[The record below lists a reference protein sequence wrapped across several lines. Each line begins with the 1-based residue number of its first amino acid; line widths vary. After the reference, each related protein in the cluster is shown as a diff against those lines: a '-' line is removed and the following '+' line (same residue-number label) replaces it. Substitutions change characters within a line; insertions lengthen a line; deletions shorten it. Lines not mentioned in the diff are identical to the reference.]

1 MEHGAMNDIFLKA
14 CRGETV
20 DRIPV
25 WFMRQ
30 AGRSLPGYRELRK
43 KYDVLTL
50 ARTPELAAQVSLEPI
65 DKLGVDAAILF
76 ADIMLLPLA
85 MGVDLKIVDAVGPVI
100 TSPITTPKDIQALGK
115 FEPHQ
120 VEYLAKTIRI
130 LRGELKVPLIGF
142 SGAPFTLASYLIE
155 GQPTRTWLKT
165 KRFMFQQGDAW
176 NDLMKILSE
185 AIIGYLSVQIDAGA
199 QAIQLFDSWV
209 GCLSPSEYREYV
221 LPYVQNIFSALREK
235 NVPRIHFGTDTGAML
250 KDFAGVDCEVIS
262 VDWRIDI
269 GEAKKIVGQKALQG
283 NLDPV
288 VLLADE
294 RTIEKH
300 TDEILNSVVPK
311 KGFIFN
317 LGHGVLPETDDKK
330 LRHLVD
336 YIHGR

>member
-1 MEHGAMNDIFLKA
+1 MNDIFLKA
-14 CRGETV
+14 CRSEPV

-30 AGRSLPGYRELRK
+30 AGRSLPGYRALRK
-43 KYDVLTL
+43 KYDVRTL
-50 ARTPELAAQVSLEPI
+50 ARTPELAAQISIEPI
-65 DKLGVDAAILF
+65 EKLGVDAAILF
-76 ADIMLLPLA
+76 ADIMLLPIA
-85 MGVDLKIVDAVGPVI
+85 MGVDLKIVDSLGPVI
-100 TSPITTPKDIQALGK
+100 ASPIKNRKDIRMLEK
-115 FEPHQ
+115 FDPRR
-120 VEYLAKTIRI
+120 VEYLTKTIRI

-165 KRFMFQQGDAW
+165 KRFMFEQNDEW
-176 NDLMKILSE
+176 NDLMTILSE
-185 AIIGYLSVQIDAGA
+185 AIIDYLSAQIDAGA
-199 QAIQLFDSWV
+199 QAVQLFDSWV

-221 LPYVQNIFSALREK
+221 LPYVRKIFSALRAK

-250 KDFAGVDCEVIS
+250 NDFADVDCEVIG

-269 GEAKKIVGQKALQG
+269 GRAKKIVGRKALQG

-294 RTIEKH
+294 RTIERH
-300 TDEILNSVVPK
+300 ADEILGSITPK
-311 KGFIFN
+311 EGFIFN

-330 LRHLVD
+330 VRHLVD
-336 YIHGR
+336 YIHGK